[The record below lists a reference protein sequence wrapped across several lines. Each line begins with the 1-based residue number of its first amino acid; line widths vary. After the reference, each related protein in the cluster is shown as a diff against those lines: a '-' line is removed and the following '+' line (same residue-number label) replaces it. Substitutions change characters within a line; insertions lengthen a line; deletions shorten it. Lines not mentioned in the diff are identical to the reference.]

1 MAVMASKDPEKETL
15 TPDPDGVTVD
25 FFTTKDYKP
34 GTVAVWMNGIKKI
47 KEWDDGYDEGGGKK
61 ITMKEAPWVGDSL
74 QAEYEPV

>member
-1 MAVMASKDPEKETL
+1 
-15 TPDPDGVTVD
+15 
-25 FFTTKDYKP
+25 
-34 GTVAVWMNGIKKI
+34 MNGIKKI